1 LRGKEEGIKI
11 IAMIENAKGMT
22 NIERIARAGGGTL
35 MDYLYVPLIY

>member
-22 NIERIARAGGGTL
+22 NIERIARAGGG
-35 MDYLYVPLIY
+35 YLDGLLVCW